1 MAYTYEINPRPAA
14 LGGGWAGTAAGRG
27 RGSGGRCIPCGVRG
41 SGRHRLVERI
51 KRCRAARWLQQS
63 EGLGTAANAYVAY
76 LRAQAYSD
84 AEETAAEWL
93 NSRNELSLIAR
104 KMSEYRHARDLS
116 TDIKIS
122 ST

>member
-14 LGGGWAGTAAGRG
+14 LGGGWQVRLLDEGEEV
-27 RGSGGRCIPCGVRG
+27 GGGVFPGVRG

-51 KRCRAARWLQQS
+51 KQCRA
-63 EGLGTAANAYVAY
+63 GTAANAYVAY

-93 NSRNELSLIAR
+93 NSRNSLSFIAR
-104 KMSEYRHARDLS
+104 KMSEYRHARDPRN
-116 TDIKIS
+116 DITI
-122 ST
+122 